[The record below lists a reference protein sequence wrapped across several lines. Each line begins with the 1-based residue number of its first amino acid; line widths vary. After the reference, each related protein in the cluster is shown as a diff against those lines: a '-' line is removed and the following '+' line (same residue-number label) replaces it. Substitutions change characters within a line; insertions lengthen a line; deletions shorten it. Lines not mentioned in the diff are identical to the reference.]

1 MALRLV
7 FIFSFLC
14 CCSSDEILT
23 LPSPSPTS
31 SSESQSFASSSE
43 LSNGIIGGYYRNL
56 GGGVSDSWRFRA
68 DGTFEREVVT
78 TAGISSN
85 HCVWSVAE
93 GGILR
98 IGSFDYSMLTGT
110 VPAGQDAGGSPVWF
124 RVRIDSENAT
134 FVSTGGSLVQ
144 VSFSDY
150 ERRP

>member
-7 FIFSFLC
+7 FVCAFLC
-14 CCSSDEILT
+14 CYSSDEILT
-23 LPSPSPTS
+23 SPSPTS
-31 SSESQSFASSSE
+31 SSESPSFASSSE
-43 LSNGIIGGYYRNL
+43 LSNGIVGEYYRNL
-56 GGGVSDSWRFRA
+56 GEGVSDSWRFRS
-68 DGTFEREVVT
+68 DSTFERQVVT
-78 TAGISSN
+78 TAGISSS
-85 HCVWSVAE
+85 HCVWSVAD

-110 VPAGQDAGGSPVWF
+110 VPAGQGAGGSPVWF

-134 FVSTGGSLVQ
+134 FISTGESLVQ